1 MNHTYVN
8 YNVLYG
14 TSTGTVYIIFCST
27 YRIHQRLLRIFR
39 MELAVWSVRQT
50 SFMYGEET
58 TSYEYQKQIVRNTF
72 FFTTVRT
79 YSTVRK

>member
-27 YRIHQRLLRIFR
+27 YPSNITTYVFR
-39 MELAVWSVRQT
+39 MELEVWSVRQT